1 LDFYPGGTLTHCSC
15 QPSLDAHFSVPIR
28 ASKVDTDGLVT
39 LEDATVIADGAAP
52 EGLQFT
58 LGLVGEPVFG
68 IATADVVN
76 LFGQVI
82 PSFADDAKDGAS
94 ELFGL
99 VESRSVG
106 HPASVLPEMT
116 DGPV

>member
-1 LDFYPGGTLTHCSC
+1 MYLHLTDFKPDCYFG
-15 QPSLDAHFSVPIR
+15 
-28 ASKVDTDGLVT
+28 
-39 LEDATVIADGAAP
+39 
-52 EGLQFT
+52 EGQ
-58 LGLVGEPVFG
+58 GLVGEPVFG